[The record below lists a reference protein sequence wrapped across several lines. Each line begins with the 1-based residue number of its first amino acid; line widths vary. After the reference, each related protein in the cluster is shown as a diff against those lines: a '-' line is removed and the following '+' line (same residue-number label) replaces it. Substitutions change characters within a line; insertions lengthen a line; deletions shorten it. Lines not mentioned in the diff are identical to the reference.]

1 MHHPALPPSE
11 AEAIAGEL
19 AEWSDD
25 LLADDGYAAAMLR
38 VASFALDAYAAG
50 QPRARE
56 RDQDQGPTS

>member
-56 RDQDQGPTS
+56 RDQDPGLTS